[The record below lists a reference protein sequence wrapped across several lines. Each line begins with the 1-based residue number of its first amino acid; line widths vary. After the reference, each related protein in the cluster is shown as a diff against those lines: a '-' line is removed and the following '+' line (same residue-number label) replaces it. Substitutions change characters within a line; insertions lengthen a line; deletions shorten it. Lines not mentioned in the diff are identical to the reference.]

1 VRLSGPGFLMGV
13 PVLGGL
19 FTLVTAVILARVGGR
34 LLGIRLR
41 WRRAILAGFPGL
53 VLGWIAVWSIN
64 GQRHGPQTLSWQALF
79 GALIAT
85 ILTAVLLELL
95 ARPGRLADLEGRLR
109 ASPLPHPIR
118 SLRQRAARTRR
129 YPQVTRI
136 AARHVLSSYL
146 GGRRPGTGEP
156 RPLARNLRVAL
167 EEAGGMFVK
176 LGQVLSTRADLLP
189 ADVIAELSRL
199 QDDVAPA
206 DPAGIEALLTA
217 ELGASPHRVF
227 ASFDPVPLAAASIG
241 QAHRAQLSTGER
253 VIVKVQ
259 RPDARALVERDLD
272 ILLRMARALQARAAW
287 ARQVAVL
294 EMTRGF
300 AAALRE
306 ELDFRIEAR
315 NIAAIASTSRVQVP
329 AVYRQWSTSRVLVL
343 EYLDG
348 VAVAHAEPVLA
359 GSGADRPGLAR
370 GLLAAILGQVVAE
383 GTFHADPHPGNVLV
397 LRDGQ
402 LALIDFGSVGRLDPL
417 QQAALRRL
425 LLAVARRNP
434 AELHD
439 SLLDLAQAPRPAAG
453 NEALE
458 PALAQFLAHH
468 LGPAMVPD
476 AAMFTALFRLLA
488 EFGLV
493 FPPVI
498 AAVFRAMITLEGTL
512 ARLAPGFQIIE
523 ETRAMAASWLGEAL
537 GPASLRDAA
546 TDQALGLLP
555 VLRKLPRRLDRL
567 TTVLTRGQY
576 LQTVRAAEQASEWSI
591 WLLIGLIVAFAALA
605 LLNTALM
612 ATADRQPEL
621 ALVRLIGGTRRQ
633 ARRMIAW
640 EALIARIAV
649 QTPPGPPSWQVAV
662 PVIPFGA
669 ILAGVAILGLA
680 GALAPARLA
689 PHTRPALAFGRG
701 D

>member
-1 VRLSGPGFLMGV
+1 VRLSGPGFLLGV

-19 FTLVTAVILARVGGR
+19 FTLVIAVILARVGGR
-34 LLGIRLR
+34 LLGIGLG

-53 VLGWIAVWSIN
+53 VLGWIAAWSIS
-64 GQRHGPQTLSWQALF
+64 GQRHGPQTLSWPVLF
-79 GALIAT
+79 GALVAT
-85 ILTAVLLELL
+85 MLIAVLLDLL
-95 ARPGRLADLEGRLR
+95 ARPGRLAGLESRLH

-118 SLRQRAARTRR
+118 SLRQHAARTRR
-129 YPQVTRI
+129 YLQVTRI
-136 AARHVLSSYL
+136 AARHGLSCYL
-146 GGRRPGTGEP
+146 GRRGPGTDEP

-167 EEAGGMFVK
+167 DEAGGMFIK

-199 QDDVAPA
+199 QDHVTPA
-206 DPAGIEALLTA
+206 DLASIEALLTA
-217 ELGASPHRVF
+217 ELGAPPHAVF
-227 ASFDPVPLAAASIG
+227 ASFDPAPVAAASIG
-241 QAHRAQLSTGER
+241 QAHRAQLITGER

-259 RPDARALVERDLD
+259 RPDVRALVERDLD
-272 ILLRMARALQARAAW
+272 ILLRMARALEARAAW
-287 ARQVAVL
+287 ARDCAVL

-315 NIAAIASTSRVQVP
+315 NIAAVASTSRVRVP
-329 AVYRQWSTSRVLVL
+329 AVYQQWSTSRVLVM

-359 GSGADRPGLAR
+359 ASGADRPGLAR
-370 GLLAAILGQVVAE
+370 GLLTAILGQVVLE

-425 LLAVARRNP
+425 LLAVARRHP

-439 SLLDLAQAPRPAAG
+439 ALLDLAQAARPAAAG
-453 NEALE
+453 EDLLE
-458 PALAQFLAHH
+458 PALAQFIAQH

-476 AAMFTALFRLLA
+476 AAMFTALFRLVA
-488 EFGLV
+488 DSGLV

-523 ETRAMAASWLGEAL
+523 ETRTIAASWLGQVL

-546 TDQALGLLP
+546 TDEALGLLP
-555 VLRKLPRRLDRL
+555 VLRKLPRRLDRITTALERGTL
-567 TTVLTRGQY
+567 TTSVRLLADHRDRHFIATMVGRAVLAFLG
-576 LQTVRAAEQASEWSI
+576 AAFGIISVM
-591 WLLIGLIVAFAALA
+591 LIGVH
-605 LLNTALM
+605 
-612 ATADRQPEL
+612 
-621 ALVRLIGGTRRQ
+621 GGP
-633 ARRMIAW
+633 
-640 EALIARIAV
+640 L
-649 QTPPGPPSWQVAV
+649 
-662 PVIPFGA
+662 
-669 ILAGVAILGLA
+669 
-680 GALAPARLA
+680 LAPAAAGTGGTSLF
-689 PHTRPALAFGRG
+689 HAFGYVGLFFSLVLILRVIITITRDG
-701 D
+701 T